1 MNLLIVEDEERL
13 RNSLVYYIP
22 WEEHGIQIVGA
33 AETGEQALQF
43 IERRQPDIVLLDIE
57 MPDLSGL
64 VVAKHVCKHHEHI
77 KMIVLSGHDDF
88 QSVQKAMEFGVSL
101 YLLKPAGT
109 EQIID
114 YVSHVANQLKETW
127 AQQREQLLLREKWE
141 YYLPSVRDR
150 AIGDILKGKYDR
162 EQLGML
168 NNDLQL
174 GLMTDCYYA
183 VATIEV
189 DDQFAEHSNVGSR
202 SQQMFVLSSMI
213 QTWLAGHPCW
223 VYAEQNGTVDII
235 FELQNDAVEGLIQIH
250 ALLEKVLGHIRICLQ
265 LPASAGI
272 CGSVGTVEAIC
283 TQYYEARI
291 ALKQRHIYGSGIAIP
306 YQRAYCAGQGVRN
319 KTVQSIVRIVNEEM
333 EQEVTLHGV
342 AERLFVN
349 ASYLSRLFKQEM
361 GTSFSTYV
369 IERKME
375 RAKHI
380 LLEGAK
386 VYDAAYRVG
395 YRDVSYF
402 TKVFRKHWGVTP
414 GNVKQKSGHSDYAEL
429 GAR

>member
-33 AETGEQALQF
+33 AETGAQALQL

-88 QSVQKAMEFGVSL
+88 QSAQKAMEFGVSL
-101 YLLKPAGT
+101 YLLKPAGA
-109 EQIID
+109 EQILD
-114 YVSHVANQLKETW
+114 YVLHVANQLRETW

-150 AIGDILKGKYDR
+150 AICDILNGKYER
-162 EQLGML
+162 ERLGVL

-174 GLMTDCYYA
+174 GFMMDCYYA
-183 VATIEV
+183 VATIEL
-189 DDQFAEHSNVGSR
+189 DDPFTERSDVGLR
-202 SQQMFVLSSMI
+202 SQLTFVLSSMM
-213 QTWLAGHPCW
+213 QTWLAGHQCW
-223 VYAEQNGTVDII
+223 VYAEQNGKVDII
-235 FELQNDAVEGLIQIH
+235 FLLQNNVVDGLIQVH
-250 ALLEKVLGHIRICLQ
+250 ALLEKLLGHIRVCLQ
-265 LPASAGI
+265 LSASAGI
-272 CGSVGTVEAIC
+272 CGSVGTVETIC
-283 TQYYEARI
+283 AQYNEARA

-306 YQRAYCAGQGVRN
+306 YQAAYCAGQGVRN
-319 KTVQSIVRIVNEEM
+319 KTVQCIVQIVNEEM

-414 GNVKQKSGHSDYAEL
+414 GNVKQNQGNGV